1 MSPSNSSFRQSNDL
15 TDVPCE
21 WLRVQDAGKRFSF
34 SRSTIY
40 NLIKDGSIKSKC
52 IRKKGNTRGARRI
65 NAESLRLFIES
76 QAS

>member
-1 MSPSNSSFRQSNDL
+1 MPLNTSTFRQSNDL

-21 WLRVQDAGKRFSF
+21 WLRVKDAVKRFSF

-40 NLIKDGSIKSKC
+40 NLIKDGSIKSKS
-52 IRKKGNTRGARRI
+52 IRKVGNSRGARRI

-76 QAS
+76 QAA